1 MNGINVNLWAMRSE
15 LNNAVYQYNM
25 GWITRAEFANI
36 CFNVRKPY
44 MGAIKN
50 TILYIRDRWF

>member
-1 MNGINVNLWAMRSE
+1 MNGINVNLWAMRSG
-15 LNNAVYQYNM
+15 LDDAVNQYNM
-25 GWITRAEFANI
+25 GFITRAEFASI
-36 CFNVRKPY
+36 CFDVREPY

>member
-1 MNGINVNLWAMRSE
+1 MNGINLNLWAMRSE
-15 LNNAVYQYNM
+15 LEKVENDYNM

-36 CFNVRKPY
+36 CFNVREPY

-50 TILYIRDRWF
+50 TILYIRDRWL

>member
-15 LNNAVYQYNM
+15 LEKVENDYNM
-25 GWITRAEFANI
+25 GFLTLAEYAGFRYLA
-36 CFNVRKPY
+36 REPY

-50 TILYIRDRWF
+50 AILYIRDRWF

>member
-1 MNGINVNLWAMRSE
+1 MNGINVNLWAMRSG
-15 LNNAVYQYNM
+15 LDDAAYQYNM

-36 CFNVRKPY
+36 CFYVREPY

>member
-1 MNGINVNLWAMRSE
+1 MNRINVNLWAMRSE
-15 LNNAVYQYNM
+15 LEKVENDYNM

-36 CFNVRKPY
+36 CFNVREPY

-50 TILYIRDRWF
+50 TILYIRERWL

>member
-1 MNGINVNLWAMRSE
+1 MNGINVNLWAMLSE
-15 LNNAVYQYNM
+15 LDNVAYQYNM
-25 GWITRAEFANI
+25 GWITRAEFAN
-36 CFNVRKPY
+36 FRFDVREPY

>member
-1 MNGINVNLWAMRSE
+1 MNGINVNLWAMRSS
-15 LNNAVYQYNM
+15 LDDAAYQYNM
-25 GWITRAEFANI
+25 GWINRAEFANI

-50 TILYIRDRWF
+50 TILYIRDRWL

>member
-15 LNNAVYQYNM
+15 LDNAVNQYNM
-25 GWITRAEFANI
+25 GWITRAEFANMR
-36 CFNVRKPY
+36 FYAREPY
-44 MGAIKN
+44 IGVIKN